1 MNYINII
8 FVSLFILISL
18 SIYLVYYSDFFKTLK
33 ENFYSESCYNIQSL
47 EGTRNCFRNFLNG
60 LENTSQQ
67 NSSEISILKKQM
79 SDINNNMNQI
89 KVNVEQTSKLLKEK
103 QNDILTKTNNTTEKL
118 KKAQEAKDKAV
129 KNSKKY
135 Q

>member
-118 KKAQEAKDKAV
+118 QKAQEAKDKAV